1 MQIPSTLRGLRRP
14 WRQFVRTITDFLLP
28 EVCPACSGPNAGLC
42 QACDQNLV
50 RRRQPACPRCGEA
63 LLDRGSACGADH
75 RDLRRLTHLVAP
87 WRFAGTGGAL
97 VRRFKLDGDAGAGR
111 FMVRAMV
118 AAFRAQVPGGWRRAV
133 VVPVP
138 LHAARR
144 AERGFDQAAWLA
156 SAVGQRLG
164 FGVLVGVLVRVRAT
178 LPQGDP
184 RVTSRS
190 GNVEGAFTLARR
202 GTSAVSAR
210 RVVLVDDVFTSGAT
224 ARACAELLLHAGAS
238 EVAVLTAC
246 RS

>member
-1 MQIPSTLRGLRRP
+1 MEIPSTLRGLRRP

-28 EVCPACSGPNAGLC
+28 EVCPACGGPHSGLC

-50 RRRQPACPRCGEA
+50 RRRLPACPRCGEP
-63 LLDRGSACGADH
+63 LLEPGAGCAADH
-75 RDLRRLTHLVAP
+75 RDLRQLTHLVAP

-118 AAFRAQVPGGWRRAV
+118 AAFRAQVAGRWRRAV

-138 LHAARR
+138 LHATRR

-156 SAVGQRLG
+156 NAIGQRLG
-164 FGVLVGVLVRVRAT
+164 FGGGVGVLVRVRPT

-190 GNVEGAFTLARR
+190 GNVDGAFSLARR
-202 GTSAVSAR
+202 GMPAVTGR

-224 ARACAELLLHAGAS
+224 ARACAELLRSAGAT

>member
-1 MQIPSTLRGLRRP
+1 MRVPSTLRGLRRP
-14 WRQFVRTITDFLLP
+14 WRQLVRTITDLLLP
-28 EVCPACSGPNAGLC
+28 DVCPACGEPKVGLC
-42 QACDQNLV
+42 SACDQNLV
-50 RRRQPACPRCGEA
+50 RRSLPACVRCGEPVLA
-63 LLDRGSACGADH
+63 VGAGCLADH
-75 RDLRRLTHLVAP
+75 RDLRNLAHLVAP

-111 FMVRAMV
+111 CMARAMV
-118 AAFRAQVPGGWRRAV
+118 TAFRTQLDSGWRRAV

-138 LHAARR
+138 LHAGRR
-144 AERGFDQAAWLA
+144 AQRGFDQAAWLA
-156 SAVGQRLG
+156 MAVAERLG
-164 FGVLVGVLVRVRAT
+164 TRVCVGAMARVRPT

-190 GNVEGAFTLARR
+190 QNVEGAFALARS
-202 GTSAVSAR
+202 GVSAVAGR

-224 ARACAELLLHAGAS
+224 ARACAELLRAGGAI